1 MLRPSTRA
9 LSLVATGEQI
19 LRQELRAPEPGAVV
33 ARRNWGAELQN
44 FVFTLFFYTFL
55 VIKHRNLFGPL
66 FSDFHWS
73 KCHYCFPARILGT
86 SR

>member
-1 MLRPSTRA
+1 MRPSTRA

-44 FVFTLFFYTFL
+44 FVLHTLFLHISCNKAQKFIWASVFRFSL
-55 VIKHRNLFGPL
+55 VKVPLLFP
-66 FSDFHWS
+66 S
-73 KCHYCFPARILGT
+73 
-86 SR
+86 

>member
-1 MLRPSTRA
+1 MRPSTRA

-44 FVFTLFFYTFL
+44 FVFYILFLHISCKKAQKFIWTSVFRRFSL
-55 VIKHRNLFGPL
+55 VKVPLLFP
-66 FSDFHWS
+66 S
-73 KCHYCFPARILGT
+73 
-86 SR
+86 